1 MALCGGAA
9 LSLETQEFLN
19 LALVKL
25 LQGYGLTESCGMCAI
40 LGPDDFQYG
49 IAGTPVGS
57 IEIKLHSVPDAG
69 YLSTNN
75 PPQGEIWIRGPS
87 VTKGYYKRD
96 DLNNDR
102 SIFTEDGWFRTGDV
116 AQWNADGSMS
126 IIDRIKN
133 LVKLSGGEYIALER
147 LESTYKSSPLVSNIC
162 VHGDANAKQPIAI
175 IIPHEGNLRH
185 ALKSPPAGVS
195 AADLPAHNADLH
207 EICASKAVENM
218 VLNSC
223 NAAGKKSAFKGME
236 MLQAVVL
243 TADEWTPEN
252 ELVTA
257 AQKIQRKK
265 IAVKFDKEI
274 KEAYKNSQGE

>member
-1 MALCGGAA
+1 
-9 LSLETQEFLN
+9 
-19 LALVKL
+19 VRL

-40 LGPDDFQYG
+40 LGPDEFKYG
-49 IAGTPVGS
+49 IAGSPVGS
-57 IEIKLHSVPDAG
+57 IEIKLVSVPDAG
-69 YLSTNN
+69 YLSTNT
-75 PPQGEIWIRGPS
+75 PQQGEIWIRGPS

-96 DLNNDR
+96 DLNSDR

-116 AQWNADGSMS
+116 GQWNADGTMS
-126 IIDRIKN
+126 IVDRIKN

-147 LESTYKSSPLVSNIC
+147 LESVYKSSPLVANIC
-162 VHGDANAKQPIAI
+162 VHGDSNAKQPIAI
-175 IIPHEGNLRH
+175 IIPHEANLRH
-185 ALKSPPAGVS
+185 ALKNPPAGY
-195 AADLPAHNADLH
+195 DKLPGPTTEIH
-207 EICASKAVENM
+207 EICMDKNVIGL

-223 NAAGKKSAFKGME
+223 NAAGKKAGFKGME

-265 IAVKFDKEI
+265 IAGKFDREI